1 MRFAVVGTGNMV
13 DTYVAAMKKAG
24 DNSITGLVTRNRAN
38 AEKKIASHPELAGAE
53 IASSLSEL
61 SNEFDAVIICTPNGT
76 HLPYCLE
83 AARLGKHVFTEK
95 PLEVTV
101 ERMDEMIDV
110 CAQNGVKL
118 GVAFQ
123 RRMSPDNL
131 TMKKLLSEGVLG
143 RVFAADLNIKFFRGQ
158 EAYYDTAGYRGT
170 WWGDGGGCL
179 IMQGSHN
186 VDIYCWF
193 FGMPEKV
200 MAMTDTFVHD
210 LDVEDHAAALLRHPN
225 GMIGTIIA
233 STATK
238 PGFKPRL
245 EMHSDKG
252 SVVLENDIITHWSI
266 EGVANPAAPVEKGI
280 HDGSTVAVT
289 DTSGHEALL
298 MDFIEAVETDRT
310 PLVSGKSSTL
320 GVELIL
326 KIYEAAGTREQS
338 GESVSP

>member
-13 DTYVAAMKKAG
+13 DTYVTAMRSM
-24 DNSITGLVTRNRAN
+24 DDTEITGLVTRNKSN
-38 AEKKIASHPELAGAE
+38 AEKKIAAHPELKGAE
-53 IASSLSEL
+53 IASSISEL

-76 HLPYCLE
+76 HHPHCLE

-101 ERMDEMIDV
+101 ERMDEMIAA

-131 TMKKLLSEGVLG
+131 TMKKLLTEGALG
-143 RVFAADLNIKFFRGQ
+143 RIFAADLNVKFFRDQ
-158 EAYYDTAGYRGT
+158 KAYYDTAEYRGT
-170 WWGDGGGCL
+170 WWGDGGGGL
-179 IMQGSHN
+179 MMQGSHN

-193 FGMPEKV
+193 FGMPKTV

-210 LDVEDHAAALLRHPN
+210 LDVEDHAAALLRHPD

-245 EMHSDKG
+245 EIHSDKG
-252 SVVLENDIITHWSI
+252 SVVMENDIITHWSI
-266 EGVANPAAPVEKGI
+266 EGIANPAAPVEKGI

-289 DTSGHEALL
+289 DTAGHEALL
-298 MDFIEAVETDRT
+298 VDFIEAVKTNT
-310 PLVSGKSSTL
+310 APLVSGKSSTL

-326 KIYEAAGTREQS
+326 KIYEAGGSR
-338 GESVSP
+338 